1 MLVSKGL
8 QSFIILVL
16 SRENGTL
23 CSLCVAITIQSVFCI
38 VYFEAVAPG
47 LDDASNNLLKICGC
61 SKDNF
66 SENLSEI
73 HISWAMPKE
82 SPSIPFFSV
91 VDVQFTQKLWIELE
105 IET

>member
-1 MLVSKGL
+1 MLVSKRL

-47 LDDASNNLLKICGC
+47 LDDASNNLLKYADVPRTT
-61 SKDNF
+61 ST
-66 SENLSEI
+66 LSEI
-73 HISWAMPKE
+73 HISWPMPKE
-82 SPSIPFFSV
+82 PPSIPFFSL

>member
-8 QSFIILVL
+8 QSFIIVVL

-47 LDDASNNLLKICGC
+47 LDDDSNNLLK
-61 SKDNF
+61 SK
-66 SENLSEI
+66 SKY
-73 HISWAMPKE
+73 A
-82 SPSIPFFSV
+82 
-91 VDVQFTQKLWIELE
+91 DVPRTTSQK
-105 IET
+105 T

>member
-47 LDDASNNLLKICGC
+47 LDDASNNLLK
-61 SKDNF
+61 
-66 SENLSEI
+66 
-73 HISWAMPKE
+73 
-82 SPSIPFFSV
+82 
-91 VDVQFTQKLWIELE
+91 
-105 IET
+105 